1 MEEVI
6 MEEDKD
12 NVFIVFRGLPIT
24 FGKDPD
30 RAEIYAK
37 ALCEDN
43 EEDYTIIAVP
53 RKNIEESGLVARYHG
68 VTLHALQ
75 EIRED
80 RR

>member
-24 FGKDPD
+24 FGKDLD

-37 ALCEDN
+37 AL
-43 EEDYTIIAVP
+43 
-53 RKNIEESGLVARYHG
+53 
-68 VTLHALQ
+68 
-75 EIRED
+75 
-80 RR
+80 